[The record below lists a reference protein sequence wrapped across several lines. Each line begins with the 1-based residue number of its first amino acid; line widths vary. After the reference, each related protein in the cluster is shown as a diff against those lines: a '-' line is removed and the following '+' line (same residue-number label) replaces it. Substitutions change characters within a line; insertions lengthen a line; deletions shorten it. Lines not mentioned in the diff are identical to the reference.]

1 MIGIQQLAG
10 PRDQRDGN
18 VQNSGLPEP
27 GLTSYDM
34 SDDPIQLGDCDL
46 LIDRGQQIKGKGQ

>member
-1 MIGIQQLAG
+1 MIIGIQQLAICG
-10 PRDQRDGN
+10 TAT
-18 VQNSGLPEP
+18 PEA